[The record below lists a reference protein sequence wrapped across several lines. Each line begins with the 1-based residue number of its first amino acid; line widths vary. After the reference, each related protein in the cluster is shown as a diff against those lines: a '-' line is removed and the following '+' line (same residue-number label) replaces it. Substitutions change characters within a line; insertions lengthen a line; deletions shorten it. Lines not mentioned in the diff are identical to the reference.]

1 MEEEELRLCSH
12 PPRSRCRRDSP
23 PGPWQGG
30 SDRCRLP
37 ARPRCHLS
45 FISASRTNWLQVPGC
60 AARTARPRCGHVV
73 CVPSLPPQPNGA
85 FPVSLEAIAARGGG
99 IAAPS
104 HADPLHPWLVWFPG
118 AGGFLALSPVED
130 GTGRAWVALQHI
142 LLWGPSLVLL
152 IWETHIAAQPRLL
165 HVSLPSAG
173 QSPRF
178 PAMCWVLVGQGC
190 PPGTRHT
197 VMWGSRWYWWGRSS
211 WSRPCGMMPH
221 GQAGG

>member
-1 MEEEELRLCSH
+1 MEEEELRLCSP

-23 PGPWQGG
+23 PGPWRGERSLSAPGEAQMPLVLYQCLKNKLAAGP
-30 SDRCRLP
+30 RLH
-37 ARPRCHLS
+37 RPHG
-45 FISASRTNWLQVPGC
+45 ASSLRTCCLCPL
-60 AARTARPRCGHVV
+60 AASTAQRG
-73 CVPSLPPQPNGA
+73 L
-85 FPVSLEAIAARGGG
+85 PVSLEAIAARGGG
-99 IAAPS
+99 MAAPG

-118 AGGFLALSPVED
+118 AGEFLALSPVED

-178 PAMCWVLVGQGC
+178 PAMCRVLVGQGC

-197 VMWGSRWYWWGRSS
+197 AMWGSRWYWWGRSS